1 MKVKIGPYR
10 DWFGPYQLCN
20 LLRFVGVSEETR
32 NNLAKKIPEKP
43 FQWIHDNLKTRKIK
57 IHIDP
62 YDTWSMDHTLA
73 LIIVPMLK
81 QLKARQHGAPNVDD
95 EDVPENLRSINAK
108 PKENEWSTDE
118 FHFDRWNYVM
128 DEMIFAFEHIAD
140 TEWEDQF
147 HSGKIDLEWI
157 CINPEETDK
166 EKLLWETK
174 EGPNHTH
181 KFDQE
186 GFNVVNKRI
195 DNGLRLF
202 GKYYRNLWD

>member
-20 LLRFVGVSEETR
+20 LLRFVGV
-32 NNLAKKIPEKP
+32 PEKYRDKLSDIIPGKP
-43 FQWIHDNLKTRKIK
+43 FEWIHDNLKTRKIK
-57 IHIDP
+57 IRIDP
-62 YDTWSMDHTLA
+62 YDTWSVDHTLA

-95 EDVPENLRSINAK
+95 EDVLENLRSINAK
-108 PKENEWSTDE
+108 PKEDWEVDE
-118 FHFDRWNYVM
+118 FHFDRWDYVM

-140 TEWEDQF
+140 TEWEDKL
-147 HSGKIDLEWI
+147 HSGKMDWEWI
-157 CINPEETDK
+157 CKNPEETDK

-174 EGPNHTH
+174 EGPNHTY

-186 GFNVVNKRI
+186 GFNAVNKRI